1 MEKKTQAMDATE
13 PAETAMEP
21 KTLDT
26 KDKLFTQ
33 DEVDEIVQC
42 CLAKER

>member
-1 MEKKTQAMDATE
+1 MEKKTQAMEATE

-26 KDKLFTQ
+26 KDPVNIRTIGS
-33 DEVDEIVQC
+33 V
-42 CLAKER
+42 